1 MSVKLAPSLLSADFG
16 ALRSAAELIS
26 PDCEYLHVDVMDG
39 QFVPNL
45 TIGPPVV
52 ASLTGLAPLDIHLM
66 VRTPER
72 LLADFARAAGADATG
87 ASDASSPLPPEAP
100 ILNVHV
106 EACPHLHGTLQM
118 IRSLGCRPGVTLN
131 PGTPVSAIEP
141 VLDLA
146 SLVLVMS
153 VNPGFAGQR
162 YIANCEPK
170 LARLALLK
178 EEYGYDY
185 EIEVDGG
192 ITVDTIKA
200 AYEAGA
206 EVFVAGSAIFGKP
219 EPIAAA
225 QALRAAAEV

>member
-1 MSVKLAPSLLSADFG
+1 
-16 ALRSAAELIS
+16 
-26 PDCEYLHVDVMDG
+26 VMDG

-66 VRTPER
+66 VETPEG
-72 LLADFARAAGADATG
+72 LLADFAKAAGASTA
-87 ASDASSPLPPEAP
+87 ASNASSSLPADAP

-106 EACPHLHGTLQM
+106 EACPHLHGTLQL
-118 IRSLGCRPGVTLN
+118 IRSLGCRPGVTIN

-141 VLDLA
+141 ALELA

-170 LARLALLK
+170 LKRLAQLK
-178 EEYGYDY
+178 EEHGYDY

-192 ITVDTIKA
+192 IDVNTIGA
-200 AYEAGA
+200 ACEAGA
-206 EVFVAGSAIFGKP
+206 EIFVAGSAIFGKP
-219 EPIAAA
+219 DPIEAAR
-225 QALRAAAEV
+225 ALRAAAE

>member
-1 MSVKLAPSLLSADFG
+1 MVIKLSPSLLSADFG
-16 ALRSAAELIS
+16 ALRAAAELIT
-26 PDCEYLHVDVMDG
+26 PHCEYLHVDVMDG

-66 VRTPER
+66 VETPEG
-72 LLADFARAAGADATG
+72 LLADFAKAAGAK
-87 ASDASSPLPPEAP
+87 DASSTSPPGAP

-106 EACPHLHGTLQM
+106 EACPHLHGTLQL
-118 IRSLGCRPGVTLN
+118 IRSLGCRPGVTIN

-141 VLDLA
+141 ALELA

-170 LARLALLK
+170 LKRLAELK
-178 EEYGYDY
+178 NEHGYDY

-192 ITVDTIKA
+192 IDVNTIGA

-206 EVFVAGSAIFGKP
+206 DIFVAGSAIFGKP
-219 EPIAAA
+219 DPIEAAR
-225 QALRAAAEV
+225 ALRAAAE